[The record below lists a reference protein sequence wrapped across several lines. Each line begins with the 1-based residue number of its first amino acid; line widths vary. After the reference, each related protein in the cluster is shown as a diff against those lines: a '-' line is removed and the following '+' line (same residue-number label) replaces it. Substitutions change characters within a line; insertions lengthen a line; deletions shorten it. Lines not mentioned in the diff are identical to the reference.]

1 MIAMVSSID
10 NPCFH
15 CNNSFQQTLKILFM
29 VKIMRKPENIEQKA
43 RDALSDC
50 LQDIP
55 FLCVESWG
63 DSNVDLNVAVLLDG
77 AEQTLLV
84 EAKNNGEPR
93 YARQAVNQ
101 LLRKLQNLSKAYGVF
116 IAPYISHQA
125 AKICRNANIGYIDFA
140 GNCMLSFG
148 KVYIQIEGKPNPFTQ
163 KRILRSLY
171 SPKSERILRVM
182 LASGPREWKVIDLAK
197 EAVVSL
203 GLISNVK
210 KILTDREWVDS
221 QTIGFSLSEPFSL
234 LEEWSQNYSYR
245 QNQVA
250 SFYTMLPIPAFESR
264 LEEVCQTRNIPYGLT
279 GFSGATRLAPMV
291 CYQQAMA
298 YVVGDLQKLANLL
311 EIKPVTTGANVVLMI
326 PYDEGVLYNSQK
338 VDGVRVVSPVQM
350 YLDLHEYRGRGEEAA
365 QALFDEILQTKW

>member
-1 MIAMVSSID
+1 MIYDIRE
-10 NPCFH
+10 CFG
-15 CNNSFQQTLKILFM
+15 I
-29 VKIMRKPENIEQKA
+29 PENIEQKA
-43 RDALSDC
+43 RDALSGC

-55 FLCVESWG
+55 FLRVESWDG
-63 DSNVDLNVAVLLDG
+63 SNADLNVAVMVDG
-77 AEQTLLV
+77 VEQMLLV

-101 LLRKLQNLSKAYGVF
+101 VLRNLQNSPEAYGVF
-116 IAPYISHQA
+116 IAPYISPQA
-125 AKICRNANIGYIDFA
+125 AKICRNANIGYVDFA

-148 KVYIQIEGKPNPFTQ
+148 KVYIQKDGKPNPFTQ

-182 LASGPREWKVIDLAK
+182 LTSGPREWKVIDLAK
-197 EAVVSL
+197 EADVSL

-221 QTIGFSLSEPFSL
+221 QNIGFSLSEPFSL

-250 SFYTMLPIPAFESR
+250 SFYTMLPITEFENR
-264 LEEVCQTRNIPYGLT
+264 LEEICQPRNIPYGLT
-279 GFSGATRLAPMV
+279 GFSGATRYAPMV
-291 CYQQAMA
+291 RYQQAMA
-298 YVVGDLQKLANLL
+298 YVVGDLQKLVNLL
-311 EIKPVTTGANVVLMI
+311 EIKPVSTGANVLLML

-338 VDGVRVVSPVQM
+338 VDGVRVASPIQM
-350 YLDLHEYRGRGEEAA
+350 YLDLLGYRGRGEEAA
-365 QALFDEILQTKW
+365 QALFDEVIQTKW